1 MLFNSID
8 YIIFFPAVA
17 IIYYCLP
24 HAFRWAWLLASSCF
38 FYMMFAPWF
47 IIPLLVPGLFV
58 YGMAFLIGR
67 GTGRQGLYFGMG
79 LAAPLVLL
87 ALFKYSPFF
96 DSAIAQAATLLHLN
110 YPHHIIVWIVPAG
123 ISYYTL
129 HCISYIVDVRRRSCE
144 PERHAGIFILYLVFF
159 PKIIAGPIERPH
171 LLDQFRERH
180 PVDYR
185 MITGGLKLMALGYF
199 KKLVIADRAGMIV
212 NEVYGHPEHYLG
224 VHILLATLLFALQIY
239 ADFSGYTDIARGSA
253 GVLGFRL
260 TENFNRPYASLSL
273 PDFWRRWHISLTSWL
288 RDYVYIPMGG
298 NRVPAIRR
306 YCNIFITFL
315 ASGLWHGAGMTYIAW
330 GGLHGLSMIAGMVTM
345 KFRDALARMA
355 GLDRLP
361 RLHALVRTAVTC
373 ALVCF
378 AWTFF
383 RAESLAEAFALIH
396 RIADGTVDVIAALF
410 NSDTAYL
417 KTVTDIARKNTILGF
432 SRETY
437 RPEILVL
444 SLSTAGLWFINK
456 IGSAGNVAE
465 ALSKYSVFFRWLLYS
480 LLIVVILYF
489 GMFTQEQFIY
499 FRF

>member
-1 MLFNSID
+1 MLFNSFD
-8 YIIFFPAVA
+8 YIIFFPPVAV
-17 IIYYCLP
+17 IYYCLP

-47 IIPLLVPGLFV
+47 IVPLLVSGLFV
-58 YGMAFLIGR
+58 YGMAFLIGQ
-67 GTGRQGLYFGMG
+67 GTGRRGLYFCMG
-79 LAAPLVLL
+79 LAVPLALL
-87 ALFKYSPFF
+87 ALFKYTPFF

-110 YPHHIIVWIVPAG
+110 YPHHIIGWIVPAG

-129 HCISYIVDVRRRSCE
+129 HCISYIADVRRRVCK

-159 PKIIAGPIERPH
+159 PKIIAGPIERPL
-171 LLDQFRERH
+171 LLDRFRERH
-180 PVDYR
+180 TVDYR

-212 NEVYGHPEHYLG
+212 NEVYGHPDHYLG

-260 TENFNRPYASLSL
+260 SENFSRPYSSLSL
-273 PDFWRRWHISLTSWL
+273 TDFWRRWHISLTSWL

-298 NRVPAIRR
+298 NRVPVIKR
-306 YCNIFITFL
+306 YLNIFITFL

-330 GGLHGLSMIAGMVTM
+330 GGLHGLFMIVGMATV
-345 KFRDALARMA
+345 KFRDALSRRA
-355 GLDRLP
+355 GLDRMP
-361 RLHALVRTAVTC
+361 RLQTLLKTTVTC
-373 ALVCF
+373 ALICF
-378 AWTFF
+378 AWIFF
-383 RAESLAEAFALIH
+383 RAESIADAFDFIH
-396 RIADGTVDVIAALF
+396 RIAYGTVDIIAALI
-410 NSDTAYL
+410 NNDTAYL

-437 RPEILVL
+437 RPEILILTL
-444 SLSTAGLWFINK
+444 SAAGLWLINK
-456 IGSAGNVAE
+456 KGTAGDVVD
-465 ALSKYSVFFRWLLYS
+465 ALSRSSVFLRWLVYT